1 MTRAALTVRC
11 SGAIAPGAC
20 AVATAAVNLR
30 YRMVICVRVALVLS
44 AVPFWR
50 WMMVRTQTQVS
61 SRPLGIDTS
70 RVLAMSTAV
79 ALHLLAG
86 GLLLIPL
93 SHRAISQ
100 QTAPKE
106 RWLMPVSIPTPPP
119 PLVLPVTV
127 TFRPKTRPPIKTLPV
142 PAQTPVV
149 SETPVVDSA
158 PSAGAA
164 TVSDVVADSAPTTTA
179 PSGPI
184 EAGQLQSLSS
194 PAPSYPAAALRAN
207 QQGTVMLRVLVGT
220 DGRPT
225 EVSVQTS
232 SGHRVLDLAARS
244 QVLRSWRFQP
254 AMQNG
259 QPVQAYGLVPV
270 SFSLN

>member
-1 MTRAALTVRC
+1 
-11 SGAIAPGAC
+11 
-20 AVATAAVNLR
+20 
-30 YRMVICVRVALVLS
+30 
-44 AVPFWR
+44 
-50 WMMVRTQTQVS
+50 MMVRTQSQVS
-61 SRPLGIDTS
+61 SRPLGIDSS

-93 SHRAISQ
+93 SHRAIPQ
-100 QTAPKE
+100 QTVPKE

-119 PLVLPVTV
+119 PVVFPVNV
-127 TFRPKTRPPIKTLPV
+127 TFKPKTHSPTKTLSVPV
-142 PAQTPVV
+142 QTAVV
-149 SETPVVDSA
+149 SQEPVVDNPA
-158 PSAGAA
+158 FAVPA
-164 TVSDVVADSAPTTTA
+164 TVSDVVAEGTPTTAA
-179 PSGPI
+179 PSGPV
-184 EAGQLQSLSS
+184 EAGQLQYLSS
-194 PAPSYPAAALRAN
+194 PAPSYPAAALRAG

-259 QPVQAYGLVPV
+259 QAVQAYGLVPV

>member
-1 MTRAALTVRC
+1 
-11 SGAIAPGAC
+11 
-20 AVATAAVNLR
+20 
-30 YRMVICVRVALVLS
+30 
-44 AVPFWR
+44 
-50 WMMVRTQTQVS
+50 MMVRTQSQVS
-61 SRPLGIDTS
+61 SRPLGIDPS

-93 SHRAISQ
+93 SHRAIPQ

-119 PLVLPVTV
+119 PRVFPVEVKFT
-127 TFRPKTRPPIKTLPV
+127 PKTHSPTKTLPV
-142 PAQTPVV
+142 PVQTPVV
-149 SETPVVDSA
+149 SEPSVVDSA
-158 PSAGAA
+158 PAAVAA
-164 TVSDVVADSAPTTTA
+164 TVSDAGADSAPTTTA
-179 PSGPI
+179 PSGPV
-184 EAGQLQSLSS
+184 EAGQLQYLSS
-194 PAPSYPAAALRAN
+194 PAPSYPAAALRAG
-207 QQGTVMLRVLVGT
+207 QQGTVVLRVLVGT
-220 DGRPT
+220 DGRPA

-259 QPVQAYGLVPV
+259 QAVQAYGLVPV

>member
-1 MTRAALTVRC
+1 
-11 SGAIAPGAC
+11 
-20 AVATAAVNLR
+20 
-30 YRMVICVRVALVLS
+30 
-44 AVPFWR
+44 
-50 WMMVRTQTQVS
+50 MVRTQSQVS

-93 SHRAISQ
+93 SRHQ
-100 QTAPKE
+100 VMQPPTPKE
-106 RWLMPVSIPTPPP
+106 RWLMPITVPATPPPP
-119 PLVLPVTV
+119 PLVFPVEV
-127 TFRPKTRPPIKTLPV
+127 TFKAPSTR
-142 PAQTPVV
+142 TPVIADPLV
-149 SETPVVDSA
+149 KQPSVTQTAVVDTAHVALEAVSDTAPTISA
-158 PSAGAA
+158 PAAPFKRAGGRRATALFSA
-164 TVSDVVADSAPTTTA
+164 
-179 PSGPI
+179 
-184 EAGQLQSLSS
+184 
-194 PAPSYPAAALRAN
+194 PAPSYPGVALRAG

-220 DGRPT
+220 DGRPA

-232 SGHRVLDLAARS
+232 SGHRALDLAARS

-259 QPVQAYGLVPV
+259 QAVQAYGLVPV

>member
-1 MTRAALTVRC
+1 
-11 SGAIAPGAC
+11 
-20 AVATAAVNLR
+20 
-30 YRMVICVRVALVLS
+30 
-44 AVPFWR
+44 
-50 WMMVRTQTQVS
+50 MVRTQSQVS

-93 SHRAISQ
+93 SHHQ
-100 QTAPKE
+100 VMQPPTPKE
-106 RWLMPVSIPTPPP
+106 RWLMPITVPATPPP
-119 PLVLPVTV
+119 PTMFPVEVKFKAPSTRTPVIADPVVKQPPVT
-127 TFRPKTRPPIKTLPV
+127 
-142 PAQTPVV
+142 QTA
-149 SETPVVDSA
+149 VVDTAHVALEAVSDTAPTISA
-158 PSAGAA
+158 PAAPFKRAG
-164 TVSDVVADSAPTTTA
+164 
-179 PSGPI
+179 GRR
-184 EAGQLQSLSS
+184 
-194 PAPSYPAAALRAN
+194 AAALSQRARTELPGVALRAG

-220 DGRPT
+220 DGRPA

-232 SGHRVLDLAARS
+232 SGHRALDLAARS

-259 QPVQAYGLVPV
+259 QAVQAYGLVPV

>member
-1 MTRAALTVRC
+1 
-11 SGAIAPGAC
+11 
-20 AVATAAVNLR
+20 
-30 YRMVICVRVALVLS
+30 
-44 AVPFWR
+44 
-50 WMMVRTQTQVS
+50 MMVRTQSQVS
-61 SRPLGIDTS
+61 SRPLGIDPS

-93 SHRAISQ
+93 SHRAIPQ

-119 PLVLPVTV
+119 PLAFPVEV
-127 TFRPKTRPPIKTLPV
+127 TFTPKTHSPTKTLQAPV
-142 PAQTPVV
+142 QTPVV
-149 SETPVVDSA
+149 TETSLVDSA
-158 PSAGAA
+158 PSAVAA
-164 TVSDVVADSAPTTTA
+164 TVSDVVADSTPTTTTD

-184 EAGQLQSLSS
+184 EAGQLQYLSS
-194 PAPSYPAAALRAN
+194 PAPSYPAAALRAG
-207 QQGTVMLRVLVGT
+207 QQGTVLLRVLVGT
-220 DGRPT
+220 DGRPA

-232 SGHRVLDLAARS
+232 SGHRMLDLAARS
-244 QVLRSWRFQP
+244 QVLRNWRFQP

-259 QPVQAYGLVPV
+259 QAVQAYGLVPV

>member
-1 MTRAALTVRC
+1 
-11 SGAIAPGAC
+11 
-20 AVATAAVNLR
+20 
-30 YRMVICVRVALVLS
+30 
-44 AVPFWR
+44 
-50 WMMVRTQTQVS
+50 MMVRTQSQVS

-93 SHRAISQ
+93 SHHQ
-100 QTAPKE
+100 VMQPPTPKE
-106 RWLMPVSIPTPPP
+106 RWLMPITVPATPPPP
-119 PLVLPVTV
+119 PLVFPVEV
-127 TFRPKTRPPIKTLPV
+127 KFKTPSTR
-142 PAQTPVV
+142 TPVIAD
-149 SETPVVDSA
+149 PVVKQPSVTQTAVVDTAHVALEAVSDTAPTISA
-158 PSAGAA
+158 P
-164 TVSDVVADSAPTTTA
+164 ADTGSN
-179 PSGPI
+179 GPVD
-184 EAGQLQSLSS
+184 AGQLHYLSA
-194 PAPSYPAAALRAN
+194 PAPSYPVAALRAG

-220 DGRPT
+220 DGRPA

-232 SGHRVLDLAARS
+232 SGHRALDLAARS

-259 QPVQAYGLVPV
+259 QAVQAYGLVPV

>member
-1 MTRAALTVRC
+1 
-11 SGAIAPGAC
+11 
-20 AVATAAVNLR
+20 
-30 YRMVICVRVALVLS
+30 
-44 AVPFWR
+44 
-50 WMMVRTQTQVS
+50 MMVRTQSQVS

-93 SHRAISQ
+93 SHRAVPQ
-100 QTAPKE
+100 APPE
-106 RWLMPVSIPTPPP
+106 PRWVMPITIPTAPPP
-119 PLVLPVTV
+119 PLVIPVTV
-127 TFRPKTRPPIKTLPV
+127 NFTPKTHTPPKTVPVPVQVPTPLIDQTSVVDTASVTLP
-142 PAQTPVV
+142 
-149 SETPVVDSA
+149 
-158 PSAGAA
+158 A
-164 TVSDVVADSAPTTTA
+164 TGTAMDSAPTIAA

-184 EAGQLQSLSS
+184 EAGQLQYLSS
-194 PAPSYPAAALRAN
+194 PAPSYPVAALRAG
-207 QQGTVMLRVLVGT
+207 QQGTVLLRVLVGT
-220 DGRPT
+220 DGRPA

-232 SGHRVLDLAARS
+232 SGHRALDLAARS

-259 QPVQAYGLVPV
+259 QAVQAYGLVPV

>member
-1 MTRAALTVRC
+1 
-11 SGAIAPGAC
+11 
-20 AVATAAVNLR
+20 
-30 YRMVICVRVALVLS
+30 
-44 AVPFWR
+44 
-50 WMMVRTQTQVS
+50 MMVRTQSQVS
-61 SRPLGIDTS
+61 SRPFGIDPS

-93 SHRAISQ
+93 SHRAIPQ

-119 PLVLPVTV
+119 PLVFPVNV
-127 TFRPKTRPPIKTLPV
+127 TFKPKTHTPTKTLPV
-142 PAQTPVV
+142 PVQTAVITQEPM
-149 SETPVVDSA
+149 VDSA
-158 PSAGAA
+158 AFAVPAR
-164 TVSDVVADSAPTTTA
+164 VSDVVAESTPTTIA

-184 EAGQLQSLSS
+184 EVGQLQYLSS
-194 PAPSYPAAALRAN
+194 PAPSYPAAALRAG
-207 QQGTVMLRVLVGT
+207 QQGTVLLRVLVGI
-220 DGRPT
+220 DGRPA

-259 QPVQAYGLVPV
+259 QAVQAYGLVPV

>member
-1 MTRAALTVRC
+1 
-11 SGAIAPGAC
+11 
-20 AVATAAVNLR
+20 
-30 YRMVICVRVALVLS
+30 
-44 AVPFWR
+44 
-50 WMMVRTQTQVS
+50 MMVRTQSQVS
-61 SRPLGIDTS
+61 SRPLGIAPS

-93 SHRAISQ
+93 SHRAIPQ

-119 PLVLPVTV
+119 PLAFPVEVTFTPKTHSPTKSLPLPV
-127 TFRPKTRPPIKTLPV
+127 
-142 PAQTPVV
+142 QTPVV
-149 SETPVVDSA
+149 SETSLVDSA
-158 PSAGAA
+158 PSAVAA

-184 EAGQLQSLSS
+184 EAGRLQYLSS
-194 PAPSYPAAALRAN
+194 PAPSYPAAALRAG
-207 QQGTVMLRVLVGT
+207 QQGTVLLRVLVGT
-220 DGRPT
+220 DGRPA

-232 SGHRVLDLAARS
+232 SGHRMLDLAARS
-244 QVLRSWRFQP
+244 QVLRNWRFQP

-259 QPVQAYGLVPV
+259 QAVQAYGLVPV

>member
-1 MTRAALTVRC
+1 
-11 SGAIAPGAC
+11 
-20 AVATAAVNLR
+20 
-30 YRMVICVRVALVLS
+30 
-44 AVPFWR
+44 
-50 WMMVRTQTQVS
+50 MVRTQSQVS
-61 SRPLGIDTS
+61 SRPLGIDSS

-93 SHRAISQ
+93 SHRAIPQ
-100 QTAPKE
+100 QTVPKE
-106 RWLMPVSIPTPPP
+106 RWVMPMSIPTPPP
-119 PLVLPVTV
+119 PVFPVEV
-127 TFRPKTRPPIKTLPV
+127 TFKPKAHSPTKTLPV
-142 PAQTPVV
+142 PVQTAVF
-149 SETPVVDSA
+149 SQEPVVDHA
-158 PSAGAA
+158 AFAVPA
-164 TVSDVVADSAPTTTA
+164 TVSDVVAESTPTTTA

-184 EAGQLQSLSS
+184 EAGQLQYLSS
-194 PAPSYPAAALRAN
+194 PAPSYPAAALRAG
-207 QQGTVMLRVLVGT
+207 QQGTVLLRVLVGT
-220 DGRPT
+220 DGRPA

-259 QPVQAYGLVPV
+259 QAVQAYGLVPV

>member
-1 MTRAALTVRC
+1 
-11 SGAIAPGAC
+11 
-20 AVATAAVNLR
+20 
-30 YRMVICVRVALVLS
+30 
-44 AVPFWR
+44 
-50 WMMVRTQTQVS
+50 MVRTQSQVS

-93 SHRAISQ
+93 SQRAIPQ

-106 RWLMPVSIPTPPP
+106 RWLLPVSIPTPPP
-119 PLVLPVTV
+119 IVFPVNV
-127 TFRPKTRPPIKTLPV
+127 TFTPKTHPPTKTLPV
-142 PAQTPVV
+142 PVQAAVITQ
-149 SETPVVDSA
+149 EPVVDSA
-158 PSAGAA
+158 VFAVPA
-164 TVSDVVADSAPTTTA
+164 TISDVAAESAPTTTT

-184 EAGQLQSLSS
+184 EAGQLQYLSS
-194 PAPSYPAAALRAN
+194 PAPTYPAAALRAG

-220 DGRPT
+220 DGRPA

-232 SGHRVLDLAARS
+232 SGHRALDLAARS

-259 QPVQAYGLVPV
+259 QAAGLWSGAGKLLVALVATRCGGLQLQPPHRYDAAQTNDNCPPSHYERV
-270 SFSLN
+270 RSGRQQSATSPQHLFE